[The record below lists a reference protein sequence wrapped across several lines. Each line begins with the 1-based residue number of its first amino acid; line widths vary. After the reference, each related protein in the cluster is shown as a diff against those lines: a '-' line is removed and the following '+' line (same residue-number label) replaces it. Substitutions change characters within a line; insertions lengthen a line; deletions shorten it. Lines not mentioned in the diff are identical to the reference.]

1 MKPKLEFMLDYGA
14 SPLWSNDEFTRQ
26 KFGYNIDKLED
37 LGLSDKTIE
46 LSKFVTDLYW
56 DRLNPIY
63 QMLPSFWSGEM
74 SLFFQNK
81 LRFLFDRIL
90 TEIDNAYDIENKEE
104 IELTQII
111 DIQKINIELNQFLF
125 DPASY
130 YRTNKISFI
139 GQDEEEKLKVAL
151 EFKKW
156 KQKELILLEQ

>member
-1 MKPKLEFMLDYGA
+1 MLDYGA
-14 SPLWSNDEFTRQ
+14 NPLWSNDEFTRQ

-63 QMLPSFWSGEM
+63 QKLPSFWSGEM

-111 DIQKINIELNQFLF
+111 DIQKINTELNQFLF
-125 DPASY
+125 DPVSY

-139 GQDEEEKLKVAL
+139 GEDEEEKLKVAL